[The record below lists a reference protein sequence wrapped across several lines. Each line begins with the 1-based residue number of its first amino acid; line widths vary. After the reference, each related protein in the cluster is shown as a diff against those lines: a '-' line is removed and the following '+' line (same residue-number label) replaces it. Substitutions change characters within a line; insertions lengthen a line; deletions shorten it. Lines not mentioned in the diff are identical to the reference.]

1 MVSAMVTPTIKMDRA
16 MYLPNY
22 KFKQIVIIIHNGFNL
37 TIYTMIVNS
46 LQQTWWRDHL
56 VL

>member
-1 MVSAMVTPTIKMDRA
+1 MVRAMVKPTTKMDRA

-46 LQQTWWRDHL
+46 LQQTRWRDHL